1 MDCICHF
8 IWIIGALEHRLN
20 VDRDAFI
27 HAVKLDEGLV
37 HGDGQGLVAHE
48 HAFRRYVERRG
59 EYLGAKPSSM
69 GAAFNP
75 MIATVL
81 PVLNEASHIGACLD
95 SLIQQTYLSSNHVIL
110 VLDGGS
116 TDGTANE
123 VEAAILRSA
132 HADGPKIELHSNPG
146 RFVAEG
152 RNLAL
157 KLIPDSVTHVLE
169 LIGHSTVKPDHI
181 AVLVEEWDRISEIES
196 RPLAALGCRVTS
208 REGELEA
215 VEAWIEAT
223 LASPLG
229 SGGGQFEAFKKASP
243 CKIPA
248 FVLHARDALVAVG
261 GWDESFISSQDS
273 DLSMRLAA
281 EGYALWRTP
290 RATVRMSKRTGLKR
304 WWKMGH
310 RYGFWRTKTV
320 LRHPK
325 RMSLREYLPWFGLLL
340 TLALFALET
349 NLWVVPIGAY
359 GGALTL
365 EAARM
370 VLRFKRPSLLF
381 GVPLCIF
388 ILHTSFSIGLVDGLV
403 RRGRAATDR

>member
-1 MDCICHF
+1 
-8 IWIIGALEHRLN
+8 
-20 VDRDAFI
+20 
-27 HAVKLDEGLV
+27 
-37 HGDGQGLVAHE
+37 
-48 HAFRRYVERRG
+48 
-59 EYLGAKPSSM
+59 M

-75 MIATVL
+75 MIATVI
-81 PVLNEASHIGACLD
+81 PVLNEGTHIGACLD
-95 SLIQQTYLSSNHVIL
+95 SLIQQTYPASQHLIM

-116 TDGTANE
+116 TDETAKE
-123 VEAAILRSA
+123 VEAAILRSTRT
-132 HADGPKIELHSNPG
+132 DGPKIEFHSNPG

-157 KLIPDSVTHVLE
+157 KMIPDSVTHMLE

-181 AVLVEEWDRISEIES
+181 TALVEEWNRISEIES

-208 REGELEA
+208 REGQLGV
-215 VEAWIEAT
+215 VESWVEAT

-229 SGGGQFEAFKKASP
+229 SGGGQFDAFAKATP

-290 RATVRMSKRTGLKR
+290 RATVHMTKRTGLGR

-340 TLALFALET
+340 TIALFALKSPW
-349 NLWVVPIGAY
+349 WVVPIGAY
-359 GGALTL
+359 GCVLVA
-365 EAARM
+365 EAVRM
-370 VLRFKRPSLLF
+370 VLRFKRPSLLV
-381 GVPLCIF
+381 GVPLCLF
-388 ILHTSFSIGLVDGLV
+388 MLHTSFSIGLVDGFL